1 MIRARAARTASAR
14 VGGFFCAVGD
24 LAGCCVSPF
33 VSFFSF
39 PARGIVGSICV
50 AAVGLCDG
58 GCIPIGPVLS
68 GRDGFLGMIFN
79 ARASFSFAGGRPG
92 DPGTYRQATP
102 PRVGSRPK
110 DDKGRTPLRG
120 NFTLKRDYYAGG
132 LMLLLGVGA
141 AVTGAGYKF
150 GSLARM
156 GPGFMPV
163 VLGVVL
169 AFLGL
174 LIAGTALGSS
184 EPEEG
189 RFLPDN
195 PQWFGWLCII
205 GGPILFIIL
214 GQYGGMIPAVFAC
227 VFVCALGDNT
237 ATYKSSA
244 ILAAGVT
251 VFGVVLFHYLL
262 SIPFPLLRGFNL

>member
-1 MIRARAARTASAR
+1 
-14 VGGFFCAVGD
+14 
-24 LAGCCVSPF
+24 
-33 VSFFSF
+33 
-39 PARGIVGSICV
+39 
-50 AAVGLCDG
+50 
-58 GCIPIGPVLS
+58 
-68 GRDGFLGMIFN
+68 
-79 ARASFSFAGGRPG
+79 
-92 DPGTYRQATP
+92 
-102 PRVGSRPK
+102 
-110 DDKGRTPLRG
+110 
-120 NFTLKRDYYAGG
+120 
-132 LMLLLGVGA
+132 
-141 AVTGAGYKF
+141 
-150 GSLARM
+150 M

-189 RFLPDN
+189 KFLPDN

-205 GGPILFIIL
+205 GGPVLFIIL